1 MTNVALILIAALA
14 VNTSGFTYND
24 TRGMQGNSDS
34 HAEKI
39 KAEIQ
44 KRGIGEKSR
53 VKVKLRNNAG
63 EVKGYINRIDETSF
77 QVTDRNSGKVTS
89 INYGDVNKVRGSGL
103 STAAKIAIAAGIGVG
118 ILVVIAL
125 GSIAASGE

>member
-53 VKVKLRNNAG
+53 LKVKLRDNAG

-77 QVTDRNSGKVTS
+77 QVTDRNSGRVTS
-89 INYGDVNKVRGSGL
+89 IDYRREQGSRFW
-103 STAAKIAIAAGIGVG
+103 
-118 ILVVIAL
+118 VID
-125 GSIAASGE
+125 GSKDRNRSRHRSWDSGC